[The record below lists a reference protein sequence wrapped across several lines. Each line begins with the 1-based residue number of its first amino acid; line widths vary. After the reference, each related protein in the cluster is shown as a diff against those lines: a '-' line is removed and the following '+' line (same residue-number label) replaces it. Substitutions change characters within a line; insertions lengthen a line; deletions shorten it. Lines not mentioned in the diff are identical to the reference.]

1 MNAAAEEQSVL
12 AIEDAYVRA
21 EVSRDEVELRR
32 LVDDRFVFNRSNG
45 TTWGKEE
52 LIAGVL
58 GMHMTGQTVRE
69 RRVLIEGDVA
79 LVFGT
84 ADLRTADAAGQESE
98 TALRY
103 TATYVRRE
111 GSWRML
117 ALQMQQRAKD

>member
-32 LVDDRFVFNRSNG
+32 LVDDFNRSNG